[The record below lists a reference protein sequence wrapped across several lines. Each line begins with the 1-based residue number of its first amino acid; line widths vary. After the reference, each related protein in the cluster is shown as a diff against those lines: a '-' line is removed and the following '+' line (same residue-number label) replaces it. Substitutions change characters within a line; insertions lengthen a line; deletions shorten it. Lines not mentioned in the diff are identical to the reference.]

1 MWQLSIE
8 EKKNAVK
15 RCFERGESVKSV
27 SKELGCSRNGRDLL
41 LVFYVI
47 MNLGLNMIKN
57 CMGIQKISK
66 VLG

>member
-27 SKELGCSRNGRDLL
+27 STELGCSRNGKRSALGILRDRE
-41 LVFYVI
+41 
-47 MNLGLNMIKN
+47 LGFKYD
-57 CMGIQKISK
+57 KER
-66 VLG
+66 